1 MSQAPANGVPAGA
14 ALAVLALAGVMVAPA
29 GAAAEP
35 ARPAATAQSVAMDDE
50 DLLAFLGG
58 EDGDDYEFKEFLAS
72 AAAKDKRLQAPAAP
86 RATSGATAGQ
96 KPAEVTR

>member
-1 MSQAPANGVPAGA
+1 MSRPTAHGSASGA
-14 ALAVLALAGVMVAPA
+14 ALAALALVPALAGALAAPA
-29 GAAAEP
+29 AAAEP
-35 ARPAATAQSVAMDDE
+35 SRPTATAQAVAADDE

-58 EDGDDYEFKEFLAS
+58 EEGDDYEFKEFLAS

-86 RATSGATAGQ
+86 RATTGQ

>member
-1 MSQAPANGVPAGA
+1 MSHAPANAVPAGA
-14 ALAVLALAGVMVAPA
+14 ALAALALIPALAGAVATPVA
-29 GAAAEP
+29 AAAEP
-35 ARPAATAQSVAMDDE
+35 ARPTATAQSVAAEDE

-72 AAAKDKRLQAPAAP
+72 SAAKDKRLQVPAAP
-86 RATSGATAGQ
+86 RATTGQ

>member
-1 MSQAPANGVPAGA
+1 MSRPSAQGGPSGVALA
-14 ALAVLALAGVMVAPA
+14 ALALVPALAGAVAAPA
-29 GAAAEP
+29 AAAEP
-35 ARPAATAQSVAMDDE
+35 TRPTATAQSVAAEDE

-72 AAAKDKRLQAPAAP
+72 AAAKDKRLQAPAAS
-86 RATSGATAGQ
+86 RATPGQ